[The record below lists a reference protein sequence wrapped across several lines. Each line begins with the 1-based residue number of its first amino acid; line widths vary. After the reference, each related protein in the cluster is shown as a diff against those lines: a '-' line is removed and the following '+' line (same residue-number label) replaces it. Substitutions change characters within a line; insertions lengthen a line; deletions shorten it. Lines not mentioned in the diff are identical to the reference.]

1 MITTTPR
8 IFFFVF
14 LGNPAGADLKKAR
27 SGTLHGVTNNSRM
40 QHPNTGFSVLLHFES
55 GCNTYPL
62 DESLRMKYGIG
73 ELEMR
78 KTGCDCTLT
87 S

>member
-8 IFFFVF
+8 IFFFAF

-27 SGTLHGVTNNSRM
+27 SGTLHGVTNKSRM
-40 QHPNTGFSVLLHFES
+40 QHPRTGFLVLLHFES
-55 GCNTYPL
+55 GCIYY
-62 DESLRMKYGIG
+62 LRMKYGIG